1 MYEVKSIQIDP
12 NLAEVAVNMTSEESE
27 KRLHMKQYQNYR
39 ETNKAR
45 YALKHIKE
53 DYFTNHDSDSF
64 IQATRYMICCLMSFC
79 SHEDFQCTDL
89 IQNFAIMCK
98 FSDLAL
104 EAELL
109 ASLQHP
115 NIIKLRGITYSGPEG
130 LLNGPRYVR
139 PLGLCW
145 PQYP

>member
-27 KRLHMKQYQNYR
+27 QRLHMKQYQNYR

-53 DYFTNHDSDSF
+53 DYFINHDSDSF
-64 IQATRYMICCLMSFC
+64 IQATRYVICCLSFC

-89 IQNFAIMCK
+89 NT
-98 FSDLAL
+98 
-104 EAELL
+104 
-109 ASLQHP
+109 
-115 NIIKLRGITYSGPEG
+115 KLG
-130 LLNGPRYVR
+130 NHV
-139 PLGLCW
+139 
-145 PQYP
+145 

>member
-27 KRLHMKQYQNYR
+27 QRLHMKQYQNYR

-53 DYFTNHDSDSF
+53 DYFINHDSDSF
-64 IQATRYMICCLMSFC
+64 IQATRYVICCLSFAPTKT
-79 SHEDFQCTDL
+79 SNVLIL
-89 IQNFAIMCK
+89 IQNLAIIMCK

-115 NIIKLRGITYSGPEG
+115 NIIKLRGIAYSGPEG